1 MCLER
6 WSSRS
11 LQLVNVT
18 VITQLRGGKLLPTGW
33 TLILSYIYAIVVFW
47 SQEIREM
54 ELPTYHLHC
63 QYKVVIDN
71 VSSDLL
77 LISEE
82 E

>member
-1 MCLER
+1 
-6 WSSRS
+6 
-11 LQLVNVT
+11 
-18 VITQLRGGKLLPTGW
+18 
-33 TLILSYIYAIVVFW
+33 
-47 SQEIREM
+47 M